1 MDWLTEHKP
10 AIVTGDCAIEKHD
23 VYMIEP
29 YKLTS
34 KSDGLELSVLTCTC
48 EGTPRAVFQLVHGMC
63 EHKERYVPF
72 MEYLASKGYASV
84 IHDHRGHGESVRSA
98 EDLGYFYEGG
108 WQALVDDIRTV
119 NSMAHDRWPGIPLFL
134 FGHSMGSMAVR
145 SYAKRYDDTIDALF
159 VCGCPSFNSGAA
171 AGKLLSRAIGA
182 VKGAR
187 HRPKLIQ
194 KMAFGGYARK
204 FAGESSPNCW
214 VCSDVSTVEKYDAD
228 PLCNYMFTANGFE
241 NLFSLMQDCYSS
253 GGWKMS
259 RPSLPV
265 RFISGAED
273 PCLISPKSFENA
285 VENMRRVGY
294 SDVKSRL
301 YPGMRHEILNE
312 SGKEGVW
319 EDAAGEAERFLQG
332 R

>member
-1 MDWLTEHKP
+1 
-10 AIVTGDCAIEKHD
+10 
-23 VYMIEP
+23 MIDS

-34 KSDGLELSVLTCTC
+34 KVDALPLAVLVCRG
-48 EGTPRAVFQLVHGMC
+48 EGEPKGVFQIVHGMC
-63 EHKERYVPF
+63 EHKERYIPF

-108 WQALVDDIRTV
+108 WQALVEDIRTV
-119 NSMAHDRWPGIPLFL
+119 NGWAHRQWPGLPVLL

-145 SYAKRYDDTIDALF
+145 SYTKRYDDTIDALF

-171 AGKLLSRAIGA
+171 VGKLLSRAIGA
-182 VKGAR
+182 VRGTR

-214 VCSDVSTVEKYDAD
+214 VCSDISTVEKYDAD

-241 NLFSLMQDCYSS
+241 NLFSLMQDCYSRE
-253 GGWKMS
+253 GWKMS
-259 RPSLPV
+259 RPDLPV
-265 RFISGAED
+265 RFVSGADD
-273 PCLISPKSFENA
+273 PCLISPKAFAGA
-285 VENMRRVGY
+285 VENMRKAGYVDVG
-294 SDVKSRL
+294 SHL

-312 SGKEGVW
+312 KGREKVW
-319 EDAAGEAERFLQG
+319 EDIVGEAENILDK
-332 R
+332 